1 MMLPPQAGV
10 EADVFVVD
18 DTPENLRLLTDLL
31 RQNNFSVRSAIS
43 GKAALNAIAQQAPNV
58 ILLDVRMPEMD
69 GYQVCQQLKAQ
80 KETQD
85 IPVIFISGLDEIEGK
100 VAAFKAGGVDYVTK
114 PFHVEEVLSRVRTHL
129 KISRL
134 QQALTFQNEHL
145 EQLVEKRTEELVEA
159 NGRLA
164 ILSQTKSDFLT
175 LISHELRTPLNGLL
189 GSADMVFAQ
198 AEENPLISELRQM
211 YDASRQR
218 LLTLLEHALLLAEM
232 QMHGGRF
239 ASNTSS
245 LDGVLVTVLSEIA
258 PFARSSDVK
267 LIHRA
272 TNLGKVAGDW
282 VFLRKAL
289 FCLLE
294 TAIKF
299 APPGTQ
305 VELRGQP
312 APGEVQLTIES
323 HGVAIPEPDLPRFF
337 EILAN
342 TKTFAPGGDLGLAPA
357 VAERIITL
365 LGGRVQVGN
374 LHPAGVQFQAWFPHL
389 PPGD

>member
-1 MMLPPQAGV
+1 MMQPPQAGF
-10 EADVFVVD
+10 EGDVFVVD

-43 GKAALNAIAQQAPNV
+43 GKAALNAIAQRAPNL

-80 KETQD
+80 KETQG

-134 QQALTFQNEHL
+134 QQTLTFQNEHL

-189 GSADMVFAQ
+189 GSADMAFAQ
-198 AEENPLISELRQM
+198 AEGSPLISELRQM
-211 YDASRQR
+211 YGASRQR
-218 LLTLLEHALLLAEM
+218 LLTLLDNALLLAEM
-232 QMHGGRF
+232 QLKGGAF

-245 LDGVLVTVLSEIA
+245 LDGVLVTVLEEVA
-258 PFARSSDVK
+258 PFARDCGVK
-267 LIHRA
+267 IIHRA
-272 TNLGKVAGDW
+272 TGLGKVAGDW
-282 VFLRKAL
+282 VYLRKAL

-299 APPGTQ
+299 AQSGTQ
-305 VELRGQP
+305 IKLSGQS
-312 APGEVQLTIES
+312 APGQVHLTIES
-323 HGVAIPEPDLPRFF
+323 YGVTIPEPDLPHFF
-337 EILAN
+337 EILA
-342 TKTFAPGGDLGLAPA
+342 TTRTFAPGGDLGLAPA

-365 LGGRVQVGN
+365 IGGRVQVSN
-374 LHPAGVQFQAWFPHL
+374 LHPDGVQFQAWFPHL
-389 PPGD
+389 PPAR